1 MKKAVFCLLLCCFL
15 LPGNYAAAQEN
26 FDSYFENASAIWG
39 TPKSL
44 AIAIAKIESGIK
56 PWAIN
61 IAGISRYYKS
71 KEEVMSA
78 VRQARKDN
86 KPFDL
91 GVMQVSSYWLTRL
104 NLRAED
110 VLEPRLNILLGNW
123 ILAQEINRFGLT
135 WKAIGSYHTPLHRNP
150 ARARA
155 YAIRVLEAWEVK

>member
-1 MKKAVFCLLLCCFL
+1 MKKAYFLLLLCSL
-15 LPGNYAAAQEN
+15 MLPANMAVGQDS

-44 AIAIAKIESGIK
+44 AIAIAKVESGIR
-56 PWAIN
+56 PWAVN
-61 IAGISRYYKS
+61 IAGNSLYYNN
-71 KEEVMSA
+71 KEEVLA
-78 VRQARKDN
+78 AARRAKKEN
-86 KPFDL
+86 KAFDL
-91 GVMQVSSYWLTRL
+91 GVMQVSSYWLNRL

-123 ILAQEINRFGLT
+123 ILAQEIKRFGLN

-155 YAIRVLEAWEVK
+155 YADRVLEAWEVK